1 MSKLATREVDTV
13 SEITASICQMLTQDK
28 SLSKHLAK
36 TILSKL
42 VNTSLILIF
51 LGVLEQRFGEYVKTD
66 FYII

>member
-1 MSKLATREVDTV
+1 MSKLATREVDSV
-13 SEITASICQMLTQDK
+13 SEITASICRMLTQDK
-28 SLSKHLAK
+28 SLAK

-51 LGVLEQRFGEYVKTD
+51 LGVLEQKFGEYVKTD